1 MSGFNSNYAGL
12 FSKVINAEFRNIE
25 LDSPKILANGIQSRN
40 YVGSL
45 AGYAKGSILNNISVN
60 NITVEG
66 YSSVGGVIGS
76 FKDAISATDIAVTG
90 TLNTYSNTGG
100 IFSSAM
106 GVSLG
111 SLLVLENL
119 SFNGTIS
126 TDDNA
131 GGVASIM
138 SFSSLTNCTISGEVS
153 SYGFSNGGVAS
164 LVADSTVSQCQ
175 VQADVMAK
183 QEVGSPFTTTSYF
196 TGGFF
201 GDMRSSQLT
210 RSSFTGNIQ
219 SIDRYVGGV
228 TGAISGSSVI
238 QDVSVSGNINADDCC
253 TGGIVGAAVSYIDYD
268 LTSVEIDNVIV
279 TATINSGASQWA
291 AGILGSNWA
300 SAELVESAFN
310 VTDTYWDADLASG
323 LPASVNNIPMGG
335 DGKLTFELQCPTS
348 PGDVS
353 CDPTIFADWDE
364 SIWYFGSSD
373 EYPRL
378 IGDIDGDSYR
388 DDIDV
393 DDDNNGLIEIF
404 TLQQLDLMR
413 YDLVGT
419 SLNGDSTGCPATGCN
434 GYELMNDLDF
444 DTNSNGI
451 VDAGDEFW
459 NNGAGWIPVGWNTPY
474 SIDNFSAIFEGN
486 FHAIFN
492 FYISGFDSDYAGL
505 FSKVINAEFRNI
517 ELDSP
522 KILANGIQSR
532 NYVGSLAG
540 YAKGSILNNIS
551 VNNITVEGYS
561 SVGGVIGSFKDA
573 ISATDI
579 AVTGTLNTYSNTGGI
594 FSSAMGVSLGSLL
607 VLENLSFNG
616 TISTDDNAGGVAS
629 IMSFSSL
636 TNCTI
641 SGEVSSYGF
650 SNGGVA
656 SLVADSTVSQCQ
668 VQADVMAKQEVGSP
682 FTTTSYFTGGFFGDM
697 RSSQLTRSSFTGNI
711 QSIDRYVGGVTG
723 AISGSSVIQD
733 VSVSG
738 NINADDCCTGG
749 IVGAAVSYIDYD
761 LTSVEIDN
769 VIVTAT
775 INSGASQWAAGIL
788 GSNWASAEL
797 VESAFNVTDTYWDAD
812 LASGLPASVNNI
824 PMGGDGKLTFELQCP
839 TAPGDVSC
847 DPTIFADWDATVWD
861 FGTSTDYPVLR

>member
-1 MSGFNSNYAGL
+1 M
-12 FSKVINAEFRNIE
+12 
-25 LDSPKILANGIQSRN
+25 
-40 YVGSL
+40 
-45 AGYAKGSILNNISVN
+45 
-60 NITVEG
+60 
-66 YSSVGGVIGS
+66 
-76 FKDAISATDIAVTG
+76 
-90 TLNTYSNTGG
+90 
-100 IFSSAM
+100 
-106 GVSLG
+106 
-111 SLLVLENL
+111 
-119 SFNGTIS
+119 
-126 TDDNA
+126 
-131 GGVASIM
+131 
-138 SFSSLTNCTISGEVS
+138 
-153 SYGFSNGGVAS
+153 
-164 LVADSTVSQCQ
+164 
-175 VQADVMAK
+175 
-183 QEVGSPFTTTSYF
+183 
-196 TGGFF
+196 
-201 GDMRSSQLT
+201 
-210 RSSFTGNIQ
+210 
-219 SIDRYVGGV
+219 
-228 TGAISGSSVI
+228 
-238 QDVSVSGNINADDCC
+238 
-253 TGGIVGAAVSYIDYD
+253 
-268 LTSVEIDNVIV
+268 
-279 TATINSGASQWA
+279 
-291 AGILGSNWA
+291 
-300 SAELVESAFN
+300 
-310 VTDTYWDADLASG
+310 
-323 LPASVNNIPMGG
+323 
-335 DGKLTFELQCPTS
+335 
-348 PGDVS
+348 
-353 CDPTIFADWDE
+353 
-364 SIWYFGSSD
+364 
-373 EYPRL
+373 
-378 IGDIDGDSYR
+378 
-388 DDIDV
+388 
-393 DDDNNGLIEIF
+393 
-404 TLQQLDLMR
+404 
-413 YDLVGT
+413 
-419 SLNGDSTGCPATGCN
+419 
-434 GYELMNDLDF
+434 
-444 DTNSNGI
+444 
-451 VDAGDEFW
+451 
-459 NNGAGWIPVGWNTPY
+459 
-474 SIDNFSAIFEGN
+474 
-486 FHAIFN
+486 
-492 FYISGFDSDYAGL
+492 
-505 FSKVINAEFRNI
+505 
-517 ELDSP
+517 DSP